1 MESQVYMNMDPYHNL
16 QLIQQN
22 SDEQMQQQQQFQ
34 SQGINIMSGDASTQ
48 EVIVQDDSNIVY
60 SPMKTNDQPQYMIQQ
75 QPQEQYMI
83 QQQSPQQPQQVFFA
97 NVSPQNQNRIHQQQT
112 IALNHNIIT
121 QQNQNQTKV
130 SAIRKL
136 ENSALMFYF

>member
-136 ENSALMFYF
+136 ENSAPMFYF